1 MDSFAWIGSSPI
13 NYFIRTLYRVSRY
26 SCYEAVL
33 LLYISMRYATKCVAS
48 PSNPFR
54 TDGSEI
60 ALPFSLSCTLLILRL
75 WEPGGARFGYLW
87 QFSGSPW
94 REVDFGYRAIWRFTG
109 DEVEGGLGGLGGQ
122 FVPTDVPGGFFFFFD
137 HASW

>member
-54 TDGSEI
+54 TDRSEI
-60 ALPFSLSCTLLILRL
+60 ALPFSLSRTLLILRL
-75 WEPGGARFGYLW
+75 REPGGARFGYLW

-94 REVDFGYRAIWRFTG
+94 RGVDFGYRAIWRFTG
-109 DEVEGGLGGLGGQ
+109 DEVEGDSAASVVNSFPPMSPEG
-122 FVPTDVPGGFFFFFD
+122 FFFFD